1 MNDPEK
7 SIDILIADD
16 DYTNLTILAQ
26 ILIREGYAVRPALSG
41 ELAIESAAFKPPA
54 LILMDISMPPGMD
67 GYEVCKHLKSRAAS
81 KDIPIIF
88 ISALDE
94 PSDKVRAFQ
103 AGGQDFISKPFRIDD
118 LLERVRTQL
127 GLQGITQY
135 SDCG

>member
-1 MNDPEK
+1 MSGPEK
-7 SIDILIADD
+7 SVDILIADD
-16 DYTNLTILAQ
+16 EPTNLTILTQ
-26 ILIREGYAVRPALSG
+26 VLIQEGYEVRAALSG
-41 ELAIESAAFKPPA
+41 ELAIESVASKPPA
-54 LILMDISMPPGMD
+54 LILLDISMPPGLD

-88 ISALDE
+88 TSALDE

-118 LLERVRTQL
+118 VQERVRTQL
-127 GLQGITQY
+127 RLRGIGQY

>member
-16 DYTNLTILAQ
+16 DPTNLTILAQ
-26 ILIREGYAVRPALSG
+26 VLIQEGYAVRPALSG

-54 LILMDISMPPGMD
+54 LILMDISMPLGMD

-88 ISALDE
+88 ISALHD

-127 GLQGITQY
+127 GLREIRQ
-135 SDCG
+135 